1 MEDQMKNKAY
11 ENKIIY
17 LEEELEKCKMN
28 TGIQL
33 SNQKL
38 EYENQIAE
46 ITKNCISKIGE
57 LEKKQLE
64 KKYILE
70 SRLSE

>member
-1 MEDQMKNKAY
+1 
-11 ENKIIY
+11 
-17 LEEELEKCKMN
+17 MN

-46 ITKNCISKIGE
+46 ITKNCISKIGG
-57 LEKKQLE
+57 LEKTQLE
-64 KKYILE
+64 KKYVLE